1 MRRDLSSLP
10 IQEGWQSFA
19 CPGDLVGGRYEQ
31 PPIWDNR
38 SISKN
43 EMTDILTPKQR
54 SELMS
59 KVRSRDT
66 KPEWIL
72 RCGLHRLGIR
82 YRLKNKHLAGNP
94 DLVFPKFHA
103 AVFVHGCYWHRHKG
117 CKDASIPKT
126 NVDFWE
132 KKFIENIERD
142 RRAIDQLE
150 NNGWRTLVVWECE
163 LTRNAFETIYRVAN
177 WLNQGDAPYSN
188 NLENIDLLS
197 VAEEKIRYRIMMYD
211 DKPESNY
218 KRLVSRICG

>member
-1 MRRDLSSLP
+1 MP
-10 IQEGWQSFA
+10 A
-19 CPGDLVGGRYEQ
+19 PGDLVGGRYEQ

-38 SISKN
+38 LISKN
-43 EMTDILTPKQR
+43 EMADILTPKQR

-126 NVDFWE
+126 NADFWE

-177 WLNQGDAPYSN
+177 WLNQADAPYSN

-197 VAEEKIRYRIMMYD
+197 VAEEKIRYRIMMYG
-211 DKPESNY
+211 DKPESN
-218 KRLVSRICG
+218 